1 MIWDG
6 AVEVRVTRTDPDTQK
21 TKSIWFENLQRGAC
35 LNVYAA
41 FTDEMSSLVDF
52 YALTKYCIILK
63 INIKD
68 LNKLSKIRQHL
79 KDKLDIL
86 YERIRN

>member
-1 MIWDG
+1 M
-6 AVEVRVTRTDPDTQK
+6 T
-21 TKSIWFENLQRGAC
+21 
-35 LNVYAA
+35 
-41 FTDEMSSLVDF
+41 SLVDF

-68 LNKLSKIRQHL
+68 LYELASRRQHL

-86 YERIRN
+86 